1 MRIEIRSL
9 NPTQLLAN
17 IFEKTETDVLKTW
30 EIRKYSN
37 EKYLT
42 HKGQWLDEALLKFS
56 IKNDENRL
64 HVSISWLTN
73 NEMPKKITKGI
84 YLGRFSEALLNHFSE
99 EFSSFE
105 TFYK

>member
-1 MRIEIRSL
+1 MRIEVKTE
-9 NPTQLLAN
+9 NPTQLMAN
-17 IFEKTETDVLKTW
+17 IFQKTEEDVLKTW

-56 IKNDENRL
+56 IKNDEKRI
-64 HVSISWLTN
+64 VITISWLTN
-73 NEMPKKITKGI
+73 KEMPTEITKGI
-84 YLGRFSEALLNHFSE
+84 YLGRFSEALLNHFNK